1 MISAAFFLFDPS
13 FPFGVIFF
21 FCFFHNLARRLTGHA
36 PMKQARAHGTS
47 LVSVAATS
55 IAGAGT
61 YVAGLPPLPLL

>member
-1 MISAAFFLFDPS
+1 MISAVFFFICPVIS
-13 FPFGVIFF
+13 FRSVFF